1 MPGAMQTN
9 MAESH
14 LNGRV
19 YHEEGVKLA
28 SSSFASGMI
37 WNELEEVAKTVLA
50 MCCEGMGTV

>member
-1 MPGAMQTN
+1 